1 MVKMP
6 ANTMKKIQSTSS
18 SRATDLPR
26 ETRDSATGTVALPIR
41 PRPVSVHALDGHAP
55 HSNEAHQR
63 SCPGRSRSPFV
74 LISLALLLFQAAV
87 LNAGAQDSVASQII
101 VSHGKES
108 FNVFSF
114 GAVGNGKNLD

>member
-1 MVKMP
+1 MRKMP
-6 ANTMKKIQSTSS
+6 VNTMKEIQSTNSG
-18 SRATDLPR
+18 RATDLPR

-55 HSNEAHQR
+55 HSAEAHQHSR
-63 SCPGRSRSPFV
+63 PGRWRSPFV
-74 LISLALLLFQAAV
+74 LISLALLLFLAASV
-87 LNAGAQDSVASQII
+87 PARAQDSVASQII

-114 GAVGNGKNLD
+114 GAVGNGK